1 MCHPGL
7 SQWMEKVVEE
17 ARPVEAPKEIIVGSV
32 DTHRQSSE
40 SHTVSRMLI
49 PPPHSE
55 LFVP

>member
-1 MCHPGL
+1 MG
-7 SQWMEKVVEE
+7 E

-49 PPPHSE
+49 PPPYSE